1 MGVTRAYFNGLG
13 NLHSVIMRLT
23 KFVMGLVITGFVR
36 CRILEETPSSPVAF
50 LNPILSK
57 YLDTLPSFT
66 AENLYATCI
75 LSKKKHLLTLT
86 LCACMPMR
94 YKAGN

>member
-1 MGVTRAYFNGLG
+1 MGSYFLNMGVTRACFNGLG

-66 AENLYATCI
+66 AEKLNSPSGRVIFALIA
-75 LSKKKHLLTLT
+75 
-86 LCACMPMR
+86 
-94 YKAGN
+94 